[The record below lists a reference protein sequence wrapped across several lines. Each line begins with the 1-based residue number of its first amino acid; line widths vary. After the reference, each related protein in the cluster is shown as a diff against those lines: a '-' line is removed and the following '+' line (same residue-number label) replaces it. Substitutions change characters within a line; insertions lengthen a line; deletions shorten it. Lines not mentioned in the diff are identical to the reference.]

1 MGVYLAS
8 DLADTHYVGVC
19 FVVGL
24 VHLYVISGLPGLVC
38 LLVGLAFST
47 GQFLFMAHVM
57 GQPNEKI
64 RGIISADFQTKI
76 YKASLVLKIFT

>member
-47 GQFLFMAHVM
+47 GQVLFMAHVM
-57 GQPNEKI
+57 GQPNEKFASE
-64 RGIISADFQTKI
+64 RFFEKDF
-76 YKASLVLKIFT
+76 SPEN